1 MKRHIGQV
9 AVVVSDQQHSVD
21 FYSKVFGMDHIFGT
35 AEFRGPDLDKVQRME
50 KAASSTRWLI
60 DDREMFQLEV
70 FRFENPPS
78 RPLPVPGLGRARW
91 LVELIRCRAGESAD
105 FEVEACDDTGRLAL
119 PSEVAHG
126 SSQKEI
132 GRRIATG

>member
-50 KAASSTRWLI
+50 KAASSTRWL
-60 DDREMFQLEV
+60 RT
-70 FRFENPPS
+70 
-78 RPLPVPGLGRARW
+78 A
-91 LVELIRCRAGESAD
+91 A
-105 FEVEACDDTGRLAL
+105 
-119 PSEVAHG
+119 G
-126 SSQKEI
+126 SS
-132 GRRIATG
+132 GAGVNGTRSPLGPNGLSSSTGGWLGSGTSNAV